1 MNKLLL
7 DTHALIWFVSND
19 THLPVATKEKIESA
33 ETVFFSIASLWEIAI
48 KFNIGKLTLQ

>member
-19 THLPVATKEKIESA
+19 TNLPVATKEKIESA
-33 ETVFFSIASLWEIAI
+33 KTVFFSIASLWEMASS
-48 KFNIGKLTLQ
+48 TLAN